1 MQLDTPGQQNVE
13 TSWPPRCSL
22 CSVSKCSF
30 FGSGTRNVGIRQAA
44 FVSLGVSRVSWTV
57 CTEKQL
63 NLLYVLKPGD
73 LGGGRVWQSK
83 KLKYVSVSVS
93 QRMSTRLPGLMES
106 CFIEKQHSR
115 QSYCVLS
122 QMDALFQL
130 TVQSI
135 CMFSCIPLQAFEMQ
149 KHK

>member
-44 FVSLGVSRVSWTV
+44 FVSLGVSGVSWTV

-73 LGGGRVWQSK
+73 LGGGLAKQEVEVCKRKCVPEDEHAFAGIDGVVFYWETTFEAELLCIVTDGCTFPADCTINLHVQLHS
-83 KLKYVSVSVS
+83 SA
-93 QRMSTRLPGLMES
+93 GLWNAE
-106 CFIEKQHSR
+106 
-115 QSYCVLS
+115 
-122 QMDALFQL
+122 
-130 TVQSI
+130 T
-135 CMFSCIPLQAFEMQ
+135 
-149 KHK
+149 